1 MPSSPGLFW
10 RLLCLPIL
18 HENDYKFQR
27 LAHSLSTVIVGCALE
42 ECQFSAQTRAVEAMV
57 YRNFS
62 LSALFNPAIAVAFL
76 ALTAGSGCQS
86 AAPSATV
93 ETAAAPA
100 ALQVNV
106 EDPDNPEAAQ
116 ARPTYPDGY
125 PNFAG
130 SLDAANVQMSNE
142 EATALQAQLTSL
154 GAARKAGNITEAEY
168 QARLAELRKLAAEH
182 GPEAQAQIAN

>member
-1 MPSSPGLFW
+1 
-10 RLLCLPIL
+10 
-18 HENDYKFQR
+18 
-27 LAHSLSTVIVGCALE
+27 
-42 ECQFSAQTRAVEAMV
+42 MV

-62 LSALFNPAIAVAFL
+62 LSALFNPTIAVAFL